1 MVAALQSGRLTAAGL
16 DVFAAEPADPADP
29 LLALPNVVLAPH
41 VTWLST
47 GTFARPF
54 TITAENCQRPTCRE
68 PLIYRIIKT
77 WGRRSEYHGN
87 PPRVENTYRNS

>member
-1 MVAALQSGRLTAAGL
+1 VVAALHSGRLAAAGL

-68 PLIYRIIKT
+68 PLIYRII
-77 WGRRSEYHGN
+77 
-87 PPRVENTYRNS
+87 